1 MLRGKPHIVVVG
13 AGFGGMKIC
22 KLLAKEDVGV
32 RLGDGHNFHLFQ
44 PLLYQVSTSVLSTDE
59 IAYPT
64 RSFFRKCP
72 NVNFFMAKAKGVDQS
87 RNVLL
92 TNHGE
97 IPYDY
102 LVLAAGATTNFF
114 GMKNV
119 ENHAYGMK
127 TIQEAVAIRNHVL
140 HEFERGDKPY
150 RTAEDRK
157 KRLTFVVVGGG
168 PTGIEEAGAIA
179 ELINVQKKEFHHLDF
194 SDVSIKLIE
203 ATSHVLPMMSQDLQ
217 DEAVRVLREKGVE
230 VMLDT
235 QVVDYD
241 GNVLTLKSGE
251 KIPTSTV
258 IWAAGVKAV
267 DFIRNCGGE
276 YARDGRIWV
285 EEDLLV
291 KGAVNRNVFAI
302 GDCAGFMHGDMKRPL
317 PTVAPVATQQA
328 AVCCSNILK
337 LIRGEDRLAKFVYK
351 DLGAMATIGRGK
363 AVVNSPKMTGF
374 LAWCAWMLVHLIRLA
389 GAHANLTVAIKWT
402 WNLISGI
409 RLGRIITNIKLDS
422 GKLSVPKVEEEHSDE
437 KNVNEGMPVHLA

>member
-13 AGFGGMKIC
+13 AGFGGIKIC
-22 KLLAKEDVGV
+22 KLLAKEDVEV
-32 RLGDGHNFHLFQ
+32 TLVDRHNFHLFQ

-267 DFIRNCGGE
+267 DFIKNCGGE

-302 GDCAGFMHGDMKRPL
+302 GDCAGFMHGGMKRPL
-317 PTVAPVATQQA
+317 PTVAPVATQGRLLQQYPEAHPGGRSAGEIRVQRPWRHGHHRAWQGSGQFPPNDRFSGMVCVDARPSDPTCGSPCESHRGHQVDVEPYFRHTVGTNHYQYQA
-328 AVCCSNILK
+328 GQREAFDSE
-337 LIRGEDRLAKFVYK
+337 GGG
-351 DLGAMATIGRGK
+351 GAFR
-363 AVVNSPKMTGF
+363 
-374 LAWCAWMLVHLIRLA
+374 
-389 GAHANLTVAIKWT
+389 
-402 WNLISGI
+402 
-409 RLGRIITNIKLDS
+409 
-422 GKLSVPKVEEEHSDE
+422 
-437 KNVNEGMPVHLA
+437 